1 MVCNSSKTKQK
12 GGFAGS
18 CCDQIFGKNKSKWT
32 SKHHFDALSEV
43 QKDLEDI
50 SEGIGTFLK
59 ILYIKI
65 LLEFDI
71 KVGVVNFDLT
81 LYN

>member
-1 MVCNSSKTKQK
+1 VATKFLVKISQS
-12 GGFAGS
+12 GH
-18 CCDQIFGKNKSKWT
+18 QNII
-32 SKHHFDALSEV
+32 FDALSEI

-59 ILYIKI
+59 IRHIKI
-65 LLEFDI
+65 LLEFDV
-71 KVGVVNFDLT
+71 KVGVVNFDLA